1 MTIKISERNDISV
14 LNNRYAVCYDID
26 KRYRVVSLVS
36 SPHRELQGRH
46 TGGGLSYVFNR
57 TGTGASFYK
66 ESYNQA
72 ELARLVTRY
81 GKNVT
86 NDQYSRMVQDGAVV
100 AINEPVRQV
109 STGTGKTAFA
119 PLSTFGGGYVIA
131 IVTDTGLLFG
141 SKPKVHAT
149 QDLAEAE
156 LERLANVSPGTEF
169 VMLKAQKAAR
179 AATVT
184 VREFV

>member
-1 MTIKISERNDISV
+1 MTIKVSSRNDIKV
-14 LNNRYAVCYDID
+14 LNNRYAVCYAVNGQW
-26 KRYRVVSLVS
+26 RVVSLVS
-36 SPHRELQGRH
+36 SPYRELASRY
-46 TGGGLSYVFNR
+46 TSLGLSYVFNR
-57 TGTGASFYK
+57 TGQYGAWHK
-66 ESYNQA
+66 ESFNQA
-72 ELARLVTRY
+72 QLSSLVTRY
-81 GKNVT
+81 GKPVS
-86 NDQYSRMVQDGAVV
+86 NDQYSKMVRDGAVV

-131 IVTDTGLLFG
+131 TVTDTGLLFG

>member
-1 MTIKISERNDISV
+1 MSIKVSERNNIKV

-26 KRYRVVSLVS
+26 GQWRVVSLVS
-36 SPHRELQGRH
+36 TPYRELAARR
-46 TGGGLSYVFNR
+46 TSLGLSYVFNR
-57 TGTGASFYK
+57 TGQYGAWHK
-66 ESYNQA
+66 ESFNQA
-72 ELARLVTRY
+72 ELSSLVTRY
-81 GKNVT
+81 GKAVT
-86 NDQYSRMVQDGAVV
+86 NDQYSRMVRAGAVV

-109 STGTGKTAFA
+109 TTGTGKTVFA
-119 PLSTFGGGYVIA
+119 GQSTFTGGYVIA
-131 IVTDTGLLFG
+131 TVTDTGLLFG